1 MNNEFSRSRE
11 SGSVPA
17 TFTSRRNM
25 MQMTGLALTGLA
37 LPRTL
42 EASEVPLK
50 PVAAITT
57 VYYPYSHADLLIGKI
72 LHGYDHAGGRG
83 PRLRLPAMYMD
94 KVHKHDIGL
103 ERAKEHNVT
112 LVETVEQ
119 AITLGTNQVAV
130 EGVLIIGE
138 LGEYPKNTKG
148 QTYYPRARMFEDVVA
163 TFRKYGKVVPVFNDK
178 HLAYNWHNAKW
189 IYDTALEMK
198 IPFMAGSVLPF
209 FWRDPPLALPLGCE
223 VEQAMAIGYSDLDSY
238 AIHTMEAL
246 QCQLER
252 RKGGES
258 GVSSVQTVTGDEVF
272 RLEKEGKWSREM
284 YHAIMARFPP
294 DKRGSPEDKLGK
306 GQFIFIEYRDG
317 FQATLVQLEHNR
329 QWGVGAKLKGQR
341 KPLTSWYK
349 GLYTKGSPVF
359 AHQFR
364 AIEKMFLS
372 GKPSYPVE
380 RTLLTTGILDAAM
393 TSRFEFQRKVETPH
407 LDIRY
412 EPVDYPF
419 PSGEV
424 RPVTFG

>member
-1 MNNEFSRSRE
+1 
-11 SGSVPA
+11 
-17 TFTSRRNM
+17 M
-25 MQMTGLALTGLA
+25 MQMSGLALTALA
-37 LPRTL
+37 LPRSL

-57 VYYPYSHADLLIGKI
+57 VYYPHSHADLLIGKI
-72 LHGYDHAGGRG
+72 LHGYDHAGGPG

-94 KVHKHDIGL
+94 KVHEEDIGL
-103 ERAKEHNVT
+103 ERAEEHNIS

-130 EGVLIIGE
+130 EGVLIIAE
-138 LGEYPKNTKG
+138 LGNYPKNTKG
-148 QTYYPRARMFEDVVA
+148 QKYYPRARMFEDVVA

-189 IYDTALEMK
+189 MYDTAREMK
-198 IPFMAGSVLPF
+198 IPFMAGSCLPF

-223 VEQAMAIGYSDLDSY
+223 VEQAMAVGFSDLDSY

-258 GVSSVQTVTGDEVF
+258 GVSSVQTVMGDEVF

-284 YHAIMARFPP
+284 YHAIMATFPP
-294 DKRGSPEDKLGK
+294 EKRGSPEDKLGR

-329 QWGVGAKLKGQR
+329 EWGVAAKLKGQS
-341 KPLTSWYK
+341 KPLASWYK

-364 AIEKMFLS
+364 AVEKMFLS
-372 GKPSYPVE
+372 GKPSFPVE

-393 TSRFEFQRKVETPH
+393 TSRFEFQRRVETPH
-407 LDIRY
+407 LDIQY

-424 RPVTFG
+424 RPVTF